1 MTQSQRITPFL
12 TFKDQADEAAEFYVA
27 SVPDSRIL
35 RKVKNP
41 HADGILTVEFELKGM
56 KFIALNAG
64 QDWKFTEAFSI
75 AVECD
80 TQEELDALWEKLTAN
95 GGAELACGWLRD
107 RFGMCWQI
115 WPSELPRWM
124 ASDDAEAVQRM
135 FQAVW
140 QMKKLDI
147 VTLRKAFE
155 GTA

>member
-1 MTQSQRITPFL
+1 M
-12 TFKDQADEAAEFYVA
+12 
-27 SVPDSRIL
+27 
-35 RKVKNP
+35 
-41 HADGILTVEFELKGM
+41 KGM

-64 QDWKFTEAFSI
+64 QDWKFTEAFSV

-80 TQEELDALWEKLTAN
+80 TQEELDMIWEKLTAD
-95 GGAELACGWLRD
+95 GGSELACGWLKD

-147 VTLRKAFE
+147 VTLRKAFG
-155 GTA
+155 GTT